1 MVVPDAVHK
10 RPDHLVDGVEEWTRD
25 TDDPGVR
32 GVGVLLP
39 QRGWPWMVTVAA
51 AEFVR
56 SEPLE
61 SQLRQRV
68 HAALTAVAGVTQ
80 VEEQD
85 REVWTVEGKPDGE
98 ALVHAVAA
106 VLDELAPAIRAHITG
121 S

>member
-1 MVVPDAVHK
+1 MIVPDAVRR
-10 RPDHLVDGVEEWTRD
+10 RPDHLVDGVEEWTLD
-25 TDDPGVR
+25 TDDPDVR
-32 GVGVLLP
+32 GVSVLLP

-61 SQLRQRV
+61 SQLRQRI
-68 HAALTAVAGVTQ
+68 HAALTAVDGVTQ
-80 VEEQD
+80 VDEED
-85 REVWTVEGKPDGE
+85 REVWAVEGKPDGE

-106 VLDELAPAIRAHITG
+106 VLDELTPAIRAHVTD